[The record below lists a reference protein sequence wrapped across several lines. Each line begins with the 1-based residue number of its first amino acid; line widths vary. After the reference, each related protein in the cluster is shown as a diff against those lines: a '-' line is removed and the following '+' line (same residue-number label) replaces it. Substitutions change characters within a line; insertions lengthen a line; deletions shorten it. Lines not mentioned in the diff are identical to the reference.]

1 MSLAP
6 ALSFNCL
13 SYESF
18 EMLINARQ
26 VQIITKL
33 ALQFRIVCLTKIK
46 EAQKDGNPDEFQHK
60 EQLAPTETSAYML
73 YQNAKLHYGKTV
85 SCPMGG

>member
-33 ALQFRIVCLTKIK
+33 ALQFRRW
-46 EAQKDGNPDEFQHK
+46 EGARKDGNPEEFQHK
-60 EQLAPTETSAYML
+60 EQLAPTETGAYML

>member
-1 MSLAP
+1 MFILW
-6 ALSFNCL
+6 
-13 SYESF
+13 
-18 EMLINARQ
+18 
-26 VQIITKL
+26 IIWDAYKCQASSNNKKL

-46 EAQKDGNPDEFQHK
+46 EAHKDGNPDEFQHK